1 MGAIYHQHKIII
13 LTILIVAAGLK
24 TIQAQ
29 ETLYGNETKEE
40 DKLSNIDISN
50 EEIEKFVE
58 VYEQM
63 SELEAQYNLKIL
75 DIIEKKGME
84 IDRYETISAAQR
96 MDYDIEIDRE
106 EMALYRNIQK
116 EIEREKKATH
126 QQMERILLNYQF
138 EKERYN
144 SILNKI
150 AEDSTFRVKF
160 DSIHQGKM
168 NK

>member
-40 DKLSNIDISN
+40 DKLSNLDISN

>member
-13 LTILIVAAGLK
+13 LTIFIVAAGLQ

-40 DKLSNIDISN
+40 DKLSNLDISN

-144 SILNKI
+144 GILNKI

-160 DSIHQGKM
+160 DSIHQEKM
-168 NK
+168 NR